1 MNAEAI
7 LVFDDAVAARLPFLM
22 KRGGQVVSKARF
34 ISAQL
39 ARYLEDSRWLERARQ
54 SNANAAALARQ
65 LQAINGVELVGRVDV
80 NMLFTRLP
88 DAAIAALDAGPF
100 RYYKLGREQ
109 RFVCRHDIEQAGIDA
124 LVATVAGALGVRT
137 GG

>member
-7 LVFDDAVAARLPFLM
+7 LVFSEAVAAKLPYLM

-39 ARYLEDSRWLERARQ
+39 ARYLADDRWLERARQ
-54 SNANAAALARQ
+54 SNTLAAALAAR
-65 LQAINGVELVGRVDV
+65 LRAIRGVELVGRVDV

-88 DAAIAALDAGPF
+88 ETAVAALDAGPF
-100 RYYKLGREQ
+100 RLYKLGREQ
-109 RFVCRHDIEQAGIDA
+109 RFVCRHDIEPAGIDA
-124 LVATVAGALGVRT
+124 LVRTIREALA
-137 GG
+137 